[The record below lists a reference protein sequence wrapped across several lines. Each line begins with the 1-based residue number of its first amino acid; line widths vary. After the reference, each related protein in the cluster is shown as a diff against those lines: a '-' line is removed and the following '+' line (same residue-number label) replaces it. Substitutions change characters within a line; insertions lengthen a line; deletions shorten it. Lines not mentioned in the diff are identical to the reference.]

1 VLEGE
6 REPPVIA
13 HRGESDVQ
21 NQGFWRTLVTSSP
34 ESKVARETA
43 IFAIRQLLMQTLGYK
58 AHRMQINFANDPTTV
73 EDLFATLER
82 LSGGPSGWQL
92 AQKLGGFSFD

>member
-1 VLEGE
+1 M
-6 REPPVIA
+6 
-13 HRGESDVQ
+13 Q

-58 AHRMQINFANDPTTV
+58 AHRMQINFANDPITV
-73 EDLFATLER
+73 EDLFATLEPIVR
-82 LSGGPSGWQL
+82 WTIGLAIGATIGGLLKATTVIWVPALARFWLS
-92 AQKLGGFSFD
+92 